1 MIQIIPAIDIIGGRC
16 VRLTQGDYGRKKVY
30 DEDPADM
37 VRRYCD
43 CGVQRIH
50 VVDLDGAKVSA
61 PCNLDLLERLSR
73 VSTVPIEWGGGISG
87 DEALQRVF
95 DAGAGMAIIGTL
107 AALQP
112 ETFIGW
118 LQRYGGGRVILGA
131 DLNGDAVAV
140 KGWQQTVPIGID
152 ALLERFIPE
161 GLQEVICT
169 DIRRDG
175 MLQGPANGLY
185 TSLQHRFP
193 ALSFTVSGGISGMED
208 IRTLDAAGL
217 RKVIVGK
224 AIYEGRITLEDI
236 KLWSQNA

>member
-30 DEDPADM
+30 DADPVEL

-50 VVDLDGAKVSA
+50 VVDLDGAKVSS
-61 PCNLDLLERLSR
+61 PCNLDLLERLARTGS
-73 VSTVPIEWGGGISG
+73 VPIEWGGGISG
-87 DEALQRVF
+87 DEALQQVF
-95 DAGAGMAIIGTL
+95 DAGAGFAIIGTL

-112 ETFIGW
+112 ERFAAW
-118 LQRYGGGRVILGA
+118 LQRYGDRMILGA
-131 DLNGDAVAV
+131 DLDGDAVAV

-152 ALLERFIPE
+152 TLLDRFIPE

-175 MLQGPANGLY
+175 MLQGPSTGLY
-185 TSLQHRFP
+185 TRLQGRYP
-193 ALSFTVSGGISGMED
+193 DLSFTVSGGISGMQD
-208 IRTLDAAGL
+208 IRTLDEAGL

-224 AIYEGRITLEDI
+224 AIYEGKITLEDI
-236 KLWSQNA
+236 RTWSQNA

>member
-16 VRLTQGDYGRKKVY
+16 VRLTQGDYGRRKVY
-30 DEDPADM
+30 DADPADM

-43 CGVQRIH
+43 CGVSRIH

-61 PCNLDLLERLSR
+61 PCNLPLLERLAN

-87 DEALQRVF
+87 DDALQQVF

-112 ETFIGW
+112 EVFAGW
-118 LQRYGGGRVILGA
+118 LQRYGARMILGA
-131 DLNGDAVAV
+131 DLDGDAVAV
-140 KGWQQTVPIGID
+140 KGWQQTVPLGID

-175 MLQGPANGLY
+175 MLQGPSTALY
-185 TSLQHRFP
+185 TRLQSRYP
-193 ALSFTVSGGISGMED
+193 NLSFTVSGGISGMQD
-208 IRTLDAAGL
+208 IRDLNGAGL

-236 KLWSQNA
+236 RLWSQNA